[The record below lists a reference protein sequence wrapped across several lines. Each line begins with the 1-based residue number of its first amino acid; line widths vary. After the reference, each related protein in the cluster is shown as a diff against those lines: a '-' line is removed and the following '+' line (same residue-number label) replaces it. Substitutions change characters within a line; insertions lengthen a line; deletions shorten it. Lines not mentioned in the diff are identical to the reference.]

1 MPQGDKGTLGTID
14 FYLSQNQGLSN
25 FERYRRQLIPVEPAS
40 RQIPGSPDAVAPDT
54 TIAQWSLNNWS
65 QGEGDVTWRD
75 RGRYNVSTRVGPA
88 SDESGLIV
96 TPSLISP
103 TQHDS
108 AGGDF
113 DQGQAIARGGGEL
126 LTAKDSDDTLYKWDE
141 TNNEWDDHFTIG
153 GSSTSDCN
161 AIAAVN
167 NTVVWVGV
175 AATIRKVETGSNS
188 QHFASWGSNVTNMV
202 SYQGKIFVLEE
213 LDLYELDQSS
223 TDTRTLRGDVA
234 GVIASFYN
242 ADSRLLSTSDVG
254 PIWTASFDDGR
265 SELWEYNVADDS
277 AYVVAQL
284 PKDATI
290 YDVLFHEGIYFVGYR
305 AAAKTT
311 LAGAAFVFF
320 ASGGNRGSIGPF
332 RAQSGTTTNKFMVLT
347 GVIGDRLLV
356 QYDNTL
362 WAYDLSTGG
371 ISNSGP
377 DGDKSG
383 VTRKGTTFGKDVFLM
398 TFGSGEITRFDT
410 DLFITTQGTLDSGRY
425 DFGYKGL
432 RKMMTKVTVVCETAL
447 VASDAITVAV
457 AVDGGTFT
465 ALSGSMS
472 SGDVTK
478 TFIVA
483 TTSTNFEGFSF
494 EIRVLV
500 TAGSS
505 AASPKIIS
513 IDSEAIGVES
523 RLEWIM
529 AVDVTDNNKQVG
541 QTVLTG
547 LETLRTNKAPITFNN
562 PFDDDEYATA
572 DSHTATLEDVTFPQ
586 ENAGG
591 DDYVV
596 VRVRAT
602 QTV

>member
-1 MPQGDKGTLGTID
+1 MPQGDKGTLGTIE
-14 FYLSQNQGLSN
+14 FYLSQNPGLSN

-54 TIAQWSLNNWS
+54 TIAQWSINNWD

-75 RGRYNVSTRVGPA
+75 RGRYNVSTRLSPA
-88 SDESGLIV
+88 SDGSGLIV
-96 TPSLISP
+96 VPLLSV

-108 AGGDF
+108 AGGNF
-113 DQGQAIARGGGEL
+113 DQGQAIARAGSEL
-126 LTAKDSDDTLYKWDE
+126 LTAKDGDDTLYKWDE
-141 TNNEWDDHFTIG
+141 TNDEWDDYFTLG
-153 GSSTSDCN
+153 GSGTGN
-161 AIAAVN
+161 VGAIAAVN
-167 NTVVWVGV
+167 DTEVWVGID
-175 AATIRKVETGSNS
+175 ATIRKVATAVNS
-188 QHFASWGSNVTNMV
+188 THFAAWGSNATNMV
-202 SYQGKIFVLEE
+202 SYQGKIYVLEQLDMYE
-213 LDLYELDQSS
+213 LDLSS

-234 GVIASFYN
+234 GTIAGYFN

-254 PIWTASFDDGR
+254 PIWTTQFNDGR
-265 SELWEYNVADDS
+265 SELWEYNVAQDE

-284 PKDATI
+284 PRDITI

-305 AAAKTT
+305 GAAKTV
-311 LAGAAFVFF
+311 LEGAAFVYFT
-320 ASGGNRGSIGPF
+320 SGGNRGSVGPF
-332 RAQSGTTTNKFMVLT
+332 RAQSGVTAVKFVNLA
-347 GVIGDRLLV
+347 GVIGDRLLI
-356 QYDNTL
+356 QYDNVL
-362 WAYDLSTGG
+362 FAYDLSSGG
-371 ISNSGP
+371 ISGSGT
-377 DGDKSG
+377 DGDSSGSVRKS
-383 VTRKGTTFGKDVFLM
+383 TTYGNEVFLA
-398 TFGSGEITRFDT
+398 TFGSGGITRFDFA
-410 DLFITTQGTLDSGRY
+410 LFAANGSLDTGRY

-432 RKMMTKVTVVCETAL
+432 RKMMTKVTIVCEAAL
-447 VASDAITVAV
+447 VASDVITVAV
-457 AVDGGTFT
+457 AVDGGSFT
-465 ALSGSMS
+465 TLSGSMTA
-472 SGDVTK
+472 GDVTK

-494 EIRVLV
+494 EIRAAI
-500 TAGSS
+500 TTGSS

-529 AVDVTDNNKQVG
+529 AVDVTDNNKQQG

-547 LETLRTNKAPITFNN
+547 LETLRTAKAPIAFTN
-562 PFDDDEYATA
+562 PFDHDVYATA
-572 DSHTATLEDVTFPQ
+572 DSHTVTIEDVTFPQ

>member
-25 FERYRRQLIPVEPAS
+25 FERYRRQLIPVTPAS

-54 TIAQWSLNNWS
+54 TIAQWSINDWD

-75 RGRYNVSTRVGPA
+75 RGRYNVSTGMGPA
-88 SDESGLIV
+88 SDGSGLQV
-96 TPSLISP
+96 GPELTT

-108 AGGDF
+108 GGGNF
-113 DQGQAIARGGGEL
+113 DQGQRIARAAAEL
-126 LTAKDSDDTLYKWDE
+126 LAGLDSNDNLYKWDFA
-141 TNNEWDDHFTIG
+141 NNEWDNQWAIG
-153 GSSTSDCN
+153 GMGSGDVVG
-161 AIAAVN
+161 IAAVN
-167 NTVVWVGV
+167 DTKVYVGLSNGSMREV
-175 AATIRKVETGSNS
+175 QSASNVE
-188 QHFASWGSNVTNMV
+188 HFAAWGSNEVRLT
-202 SYQGKIFVLEE
+202 SYQGKLYGVEE
-213 LDLYELDQSS
+213 LDMYEVSTVA
-223 TDTRTLRGDVA
+223 TDTRTLRGDVS
-234 GVIASFYN
+234 GLIAAFRASN
-242 ADSRLLSTSDVG
+242 QRRISTSDVG
-254 PIWTASFDDGR
+254 PIWLAPYNDGR
-265 SELWEYNVADDS
+265 TDLWEYNVADDS
-277 AYVVAQL
+277 AYVVAEL
-284 PKDATI
+284 PRDASV
-290 YDVLFHEGIYFVGYR
+290 YDCFFHEGVYFVAYR
-305 AAAKTT
+305 AAAETT
-311 LAGAAFVFF
+311 LSGDAFLFF

-332 RAQSGTTTNKFMVLT
+332 RSTSGTTANKPVLIA
-347 GVIGDRLLV
+347 GVIGDRV
-356 QYDNTL
+356 VVFYDAAM

-371 ISNSGP
+371 ISQLAS
-377 DGDKSG
+377 SMSVG
-383 VTRKGTTFGKDVFLM
+383 VNAATFGKDAFATDNTNIERLDF
-398 TFGSGEITRFDT
+398 TLFD
-410 DLFITTQGTLDSGRY
+410 TTQGSLDSGRF

-432 RKMMTKVTVVCETAL
+432 RKMMTKVTIVCEAAL
-447 VASDAITVAV
+447 VSGDAISVSV
-457 AVDGGTFT
+457 AVDGGSFT

-472 SGDVTK
+472 SGEVTE
-478 TFIVA
+478 TFAVA

-500 TAGSS
+500 TAGST

-529 AVDVTDNNKQVG
+529 AVDVTDNNRQQG

-547 LETLRTNKAPITFNN
+547 LETLRTAKAPVAFTN
-562 PFDDDEYATA
+562 PFDDDVYATA
-572 DSHTATLEDVTFPQ
+572 DSHTVTIEDVTFPQ